1 MAAGARCSPT
11 NWETQRDPDAT
22 DYSVT
27 RTVRIPQS
35 HHGPRAG
42 WRDRIFPARL
52 EPLDRHRALPDFAR
66 RGQSRVDGIACATR
80 ARWTLHSAR
89 FIWPVGLFANERR
102 GGKCVAR
109 FNQAIHARE
118 PGIVNRRILRQGIL
132 REGAA
137 RQMYAR

>member
-1 MAAGARCSPT
+1 MAPGARYSPA
-11 NWETQRDPDAT
+11 NWETQRGPDAP
-22 DYSVT
+22 DYSVA

-52 EPLDRHRALPDFAR
+52 EPLDRHRALPDFVR
-66 RGQSRVDGIACATR
+66 RGQSRADGIARATR

-89 FIWPVGLFANERR
+89 FTWPVGLFANERR

-109 FNQAIHARE
+109 FDQAFHARE
-118 PGIVNRRILRQGIL
+118 PGIVNRRLLRRGVS
-132 REGAA
+132 REGCA
-137 RQMYAR
+137 RQW